1 MTTTITMTKR
11 IGPQLLFPVL
21 LLSAAMLQPVYAR
34 AISPEPAPVSAQD
47 TSPYADGTRA
57 MNEHRWKDAI
67 NAFDKVIDAKDKRAA
82 AALYW
87 KAYSLNKLQRYSD
100 SAAICGTLRAQYR
113 DSSWNKDCDVLL
125 LSDRNRQMDF
135 NFNFPAIDVHV
146 DPIVIPPVDFKN
158 NMDFKIL
165 SLNSMLKDD
174 PAKAVSELRDILSGN
189 EPMGTKKHA
198 LFVLAQNRSPE
209 TQAILHDV
217 VMGKMGPELQ
227 RQAVMMMAIFQGR
240 RENDALA
247 ELYRTTTD
255 PEIKKSIISAF
266 FITQDGPHMV
276 ELARSEKDLTLKRSI
291 VSQLAIMHDKAANDY
306 MTDLISK

>member
-1 MTTTITMTKR
+1 MTTITMTKR
-11 IGPQLLFPVL
+11 TGTQLLLAVSLLVPVL
-21 LLSAAMLQPVYAR
+21 LPPACAL
-34 AISPEPAPVSAQD
+34 AISPEPAPVAAAD
-47 TSPYADGTRA
+47 TSAYADGTRA

-67 NAFDKVIDAKDKRAA
+67 GDFDKVIDSKDKRAA

-125 LSDRNRQMDF
+125 LSDRNSQMNLHFDF
-135 NFNFPAIDVHV
+135 PPIDVHV

-174 PAKAVSELRDILSGN
+174 PAKAVSELRDVLTGS

-209 TQAILHDV
+209 AQAILHDV
-217 VMGKMGPELQ
+217 LMGKMGPELQ

-276 ELARSEKDLTLKRSI
+276 ELARSEKDLALKRSI
-291 VSQLAIMHDKAANDY
+291 VSQLAIMHDKAASDY
-306 MTDLISK
+306 ITELISK